1 MVVNLKRPQ
10 KELSYPSCLPSC
22 THLIRSQKF
31 CVGISEYTYP
41 ELPPPEYLGKCKQKS
56 RKDILRSSS
65 FSTLVLIRLK

>member
-31 CVGISEYTYP
+31 CVGIS
-41 ELPPPEYLGKCKQKS
+41 S
-56 RKDILRSSS
+56 
-65 FSTLVLIRLK
+65 